1 MRLDIVPRG
10 EVSTLARILSP
21 IGAVIVAILIGGLIV
36 AALGKSPVQALFV
49 YFIEPL
55 SESWTIQELAVK
67 GTPLI
72 IIASGLIYC
81 FRSNVW
87 NIGAEGQYT
96 IGAIFGSI
104 LPIMF
109 HDSNAGY
116 WVLIASLF
124 MGMLGGLLYAL
135 IPAFLRVSY
144 GVSEILTSLM
154 LVYVAQ
160 LGLDYL
166 VRGPWRDPKG
176 FNFPQSVPFDATST
190 LPNLVE
196 EGRLHAGIIIAIIV
210 VLLSAF
216 VLGRTIFGFGIRV
229 AGEAPKAARFAGFNA
244 KALTVSAFAI
254 SGALAGLAGIVEVT
268 GQIGQLQPSISNNY
282 GFTAITVAFLGRL
295 HPLGVLFG
303 AFVIALTVLGGESAQ
318 IAMKLP
324 LDLTTTFQGILL
336 MCVLAADS
344 LVTYRVRFRFGGRS

>member
-10 EVSTLARILSP
+10 DISTFARLLSP
-21 IGAVIVAILIGGLIV
+21 VVALIIAILIGGVIV
-36 AALGKSPVQALFV
+36 ALLGKSPMQALDV
-49 YFIEPL
+49 YFIDPL
-55 SESWTIQELAVK
+55 SQSWTWQELAIK
-67 GTPLI
+67 ATPLI
-72 IIASGLIYC
+72 LISSGLIYC

-96 IGAIFGSI
+96 IGALFGATVPIFTYGT
-104 LPIMF
+104 
-109 HDSNAGY
+109 DAGL
-116 WVLIASLF
+116 WVLPVAL
-124 MGMLGGLLYAL
+124 MLGMFGGMLYAL
-135 IPAFLRVSY
+135 IPAILRVAF

-160 LGLDYL
+160 LTLDYL

-176 FNFPQSVPFDATST
+176 FNFPQSVPFEPNAM

-196 EGRLHAGIIIAIIV
+196 DGRLHAGIIIALVV
-210 VLLSAF
+210 VLISAF
-216 VLGRTIFGFGIRV
+216 VLGRTLFGFGVRV

-244 KALTVSAFAI
+244 KRLTLSAFAI

-303 AFVIALTVLGGESAQ
+303 AFVIGLTVLGGENAQ

-344 LVTYRVRFRFGGRS
+344 FVSYKIRFVMKGRG